1 MPETVK
7 AGAPMPEITL
17 SAVGGGHVGTGGP
30 GWKMVVVY
38 RGLHC
43 PKCKAYLTRLEELKD
58 GFAAIDTE
66 IVAISGDPEAKAIAF
81 RDEVGLS
88 LPIGYGMTV
97 AEMRRLGLYVSDP
110 RSPEETDRPFPEP
123 GLFVINPAGDVQIV
137 DISNAPFSRPDLDG
151 ILGGLTFIQQ
161 KDYPI
166 CGAHAG

>member
-1 MPETVK
+1 MPEAVK
-7 AGAPMPEITL
+7 AGAPMPDITL
-17 SAVGGGHVGTGGP
+17 AALGGGQVSTGGA

-43 PKCKAYLTRLEELKD
+43 PKCKTYLTRLEEIKD

-66 IVAISGDPEAKAIAF
+66 IVVISGDPEEKAIAF
-81 RDEVGLS
+81 RDANGLGF
-88 LPIGYGMTV
+88 PIGYAMTV

-123 GLFVINPAGDVQIV
+123 ALFVINPAGNVQIV

-166 CGAHAG
+166 RGTHAE